1 MCMHVK
7 RVLIH
12 LYGTRDK
19 VADHKG
25 LARVVEL
32 CRNYLEVSL
41 SDFFRPSLFW
51 DIFYSFFQV
60 YMTVDS
66 GYSTWRGKL
75 MEAMV
80 GPYLQLHKLA
90 MAEGKITRCDH

>member
-1 MCMHVK
+1 MPFLGH
-7 RVLIH
+7 RFFWAGDI
-12 LYGTRDK
+12 
-19 VADHKG
+19 
-25 LARVVEL
+25 
-32 CRNYLEVSL
+32 L
-41 SDFFRPSLFW
+41 SIL
-51 DIFYSFFQV
+51 FQV

-90 MAEGKITRCDH
+90 MAEGRITRCENYLILHLFVTEYHLIGKANYY

>member
-1 MCMHVK
+1 MHVK

-19 VADHKG
+19 VADQKG

-32 CRNYLEVSL
+32 CRNYLEVSW
-41 SDFFRPSLFW
+41 SGFFRPLLFLGH
-51 DIFYSFFQV
+51 FLFFFQV
-60 YMTVDS
+60 YMAVDS

>member
-1 MCMHVK
+1 MGP
-7 RVLIH
+7 
-12 LYGTRDK
+12 GTKWQTTKGWPELWNCVEIIWRS
-19 VADHKG
+19 AG
-25 LARVVEL
+25 LAFFGHHFFG
-32 CRNYLEVSL
+32 LE
-41 SDFFRPSLFW
+41 
-51 DIFYSFFQV
+51 SFCILFQV

-90 MAEGKITRCDH
+90 MAEGKITRYGL